1 MLEVLGHRVLVK
13 PDPIEEKTA
22 SGLIISYGDKEQ
34 LHKRAMDKGTV
45 IGIGK
50 NAWKSFDDG
59 HSWAEVGDKVY
70 YAKHAG
76 KWLLDPD
83 TEEEVV
89 LLNDEDIQ
97 CRIVE
102 EKKND

>member
-13 PDPIEEKTA
+13 PDPIEEKTS
-22 SGLIISYGDKEQ
+22 SGLIISYGDKEL
-34 LHKRAMDKGTV
+34 LHKRAMDRGTLV
-45 IGIGK
+45 GVGP
-50 NAWKSFDDG
+50 NAWKAFDDG
-59 HSWAEVGDKVY
+59 QAWANAGDKVY

-76 KWLLDPD
+76 KILTDPD
-83 TEEEVV
+83 TDEEYV

-102 EKKND
+102 GVRQ